1 MRKRTLTV
9 ALGLL
14 FSLVALWTLSH
25 RNTVVRGA
33 ATLPPDFADELVATV
48 GGPTALAFTPDGRL
62 LVTTQGGQLRVVQ
75 NGALLAAPALTL
87 TSRLCTNSERG
98 LLGVA
103 VDPQFTSNNFIYLF
117 YTFNKFNTCPTG
129 QPTNASNPVN
139 RVARFTLGANNAVDP
154 ASEVVL
160 IDNIHSPAGNHNGG
174 DLHFGKDGLLYISVG
189 DGGADYAGNS
199 GGAGANDAARDRH
212 VMLGKI
218 LRVTRD
224 GAIPPTNPFQ
234 GANSGRCNVTG
245 STTAG
250 NWCQEIYATGLRNPF
265 RIAFDPNSSSTR
277 FFINDVGQ
285 NAWEEIDEGLAGAD
299 YGWNAREG
307 HCANGSTTNCGA
319 PPAGMTNPV
328 YDYPH
333 TSNCAAGGVAG
344 NSITGGA
351 FVPNGVWPAE
361 YDGAYLFG
369 EYVCGKI
376 FKLTPNGGGGYTA
389 GEFATGL
396 GSSSAVA
403 MIFGPHEA
411 TQALYYTSYAGGGQV
426 RRVRYTGSTNRAPA
440 AAAAG
445 SPTSGPAPLDV
456 TFDASASSDPD
467 GDTLTFS
474 WNFGDG
480 TTGTG
485 ATVAHRY
492 ASAGTY
498 NAVVTVSD
506 GRGGS
511 DTAAVRID
519 VGNTPPAP
527 SIIAPAADK
536 LFRVGE
542 TITLTGS
549 AADAQDGALPDS
561 RLTWQVLLHHNNDHT
576 HPYLQPT
583 VGNNI
588 TITAPAP
595 EDLDAA
601 TGSFLEIRLTA
612 TDSQGLSSTTVR
624 NLQPRKVNVT
634 FATNPAGLQLT
645 VNSTA
650 ITAPRTVVSWEG
662 YQLNVNAPNQTD
674 GAGQQ
679 QTFASWSDGGAQSHT
694 ITTPAADA
702 TYTANFNSSGTGR
715 TGIGLAGF
723 YYDNRDF
730 TSLRTVRNDATV
742 NFDWGT
748 TTPSGTA
755 LTSPDTFSVRWSGR
769 VLAPVTGAYTFTTTS
784 DDGVRLYVNGQL
796 VVNNF
801 TDHAATDNSGTISLA
816 AGTLYD
822 IKLEYYENG
831 GQAVAKLAW
840 SYPGQ
845 ARQIIPASRLF
856 PHALFV
862 VGSATLNNGDAAAR
876 QRLEALGYAVTVK
889 TGAASTTADANEKGL
904 VVVSST
910 VNSADVAD
918 KFRTTLVPVITWES
932 ALMDNLGMTSGAS
945 GQQGTASNQTQLR
958 IVSSSHPLAAG
969 LSGTVTVTNAA
980 ANFTW
985 GKPNANAA
993 RVAVRTVDSTQYV
1006 VFGYERGAAMPG
1018 LTAPARRVGFFL
1030 ENSTAASL
1038 TAQGWALFDAA
1049 VKWASGR

>member
-1 MRKRTLTV
+1 MRKRTVTV
-9 ALGLL
+9 ALAFALSLALGL
-14 FSLVALWTLSH
+14 ALSQ
-25 RNTVVRGA
+25 RGGVIGA
-33 ATLPPDFADELVATV
+33 ATLPADFADELVAAV

-75 NGALLAAPALTL
+75 NGALVATPALNL
-87 TSRLCTNSERG
+87 NARLCTNSERG

-103 VDPQFTSNNFIYLF
+103 VDPQFTTNNFIYLF

-139 RVARFTLGANNAVDP
+139 RVARFTLGANNTVDP

-160 IDNIHSPAGNHNGG
+160 IDNIHSPNGNHNGG
-174 DLHFGKDGLLYISVG
+174 DLHFGKDGYLYVSVG

-212 VMLGKI
+212 VLLGKI
-218 LRVTRD
+218 LRITRD

-234 GANSGRCNVTG
+234 GAGTGRCNVTG
-245 STTAG
+245 STAQG

-265 RIAFDPNSSSTR
+265 RIAFDPNASATR

-285 NAWEEIDEGLAGAD
+285 NAWEEIDEGQAGAD
-299 YGWNAREG
+299 YGWNVREG
-307 HCANGSTTNCGA
+307 HCANGSATNCGA

-328 YDYPH
+328 FDYPH
-333 TSNCAAGGVAG
+333 TSNCGAGGVAG

-361 YDGAYLFG
+361 YDGSYLFG

-389 GEFATGL
+389 GEFVTGL

-403 MIFGPHEA
+403 MIFGPYET

-426 RRVRYTGSTNRAPA
+426 RRVRYTGNTNRAPVA
-440 AAAAG
+440 AATG
-445 SPTSGPAPLDV
+445 SPTSGAAPLDV

-480 TTGTG
+480 ATGTG
-485 ATVAHRY
+485 ATVTHRY

-498 NAVVTVSD
+498 NATVTVSD

-511 DTAAVRID
+511 STATVQIQA
-519 VGNTPPAP
+519 GNTPPAP

-549 AADAQDGALPDS
+549 ASDAQDGALPDS

-583 VGNNI
+583 AGNNV
-588 TITAPAP
+588 TFTAPAP
-595 EDLDAA
+595 EDLNAA

-612 TDSQGLSSTTVR
+612 TDSQGLSSTVVR
-624 NLQPRKVNVT
+624 NIQPRKVNVT
-634 FATNPAGLQLT
+634 FATNPSGLQLT
-645 VNSTA
+645 VNSVA
-650 ITAPRTVVSWEG
+650 ITAPQTVVSWDG

-679 QTFASWSDGGAQSHT
+679 YTFASWSDGGAQAHT

-702 TYTANFNSSGTGR
+702 TYTATFNSGGPAR
-715 TGIGLAGF
+715 TGIGLTGF

-730 TSLRTVRNDATV
+730 TALRTVRNDATV

-801 TDHAATDNSGTISLA
+801 TDHAATDNSGTINLT

-831 GQAVAKLAW
+831 GQAVARLAW

-862 VGSATLNNGDAAAR
+862 VGSATLNSGDAAASA
-876 QRLEALGYAVTVK
+876 RLEALGYAVTVK
-889 TGAASTTADANEKGL
+889 TGPASATADANEKGL
-904 VVVSST
+904 VVLSST
-910 VNSADVAD
+910 VNSADVGD
-918 KFRTTLVPVITWES
+918 KFRTTLVPVVTWES

-958 IVSSSHPLAAG
+958 IVNSSHPLAAG
-969 LSGTVTVTNAA
+969 LSGTVTVTSAA

-993 RVAVRTVDSTQYV
+993 RVAVRTADSTQYV

-1038 TAQGWALFDAA
+1038 TAQGWSLFDAA
-1049 VKWASGR
+1049 VRWAGGR